1 MMQAIP
7 VDTQCFTNIV
17 VNGEVRAATEY
28 GTDTP
33 TIDKDTSLPVFSV
46 ELAAF
51 TPEGIQ
57 TISVKV
63 PSAQTPALTIGQ
75 AVKVTGLVARAY
87 KSGERVAYS
96 FRARSIEAAKAA
108 N

>member
-1 MMQAIP
+1 MQTIP
-7 VDTQCFTNIV
+7 VDTQSFTNIL
-17 VNGEVRAATEY
+17 VNSEVRAATDF
-28 GTDTP
+28 DTKAP
-33 TIDKDTSLPVFSV
+33 TIDKETSLPVFSV

-57 TISVKV
+57 TINVKV
-63 PSAQTPALTIGQ
+63 PSAQAPTLTVGQ

-87 KSGERVAYS
+87 KSGDRVAYS
-96 FRARSIEAAKAA
+96 FKARSIEAAKAA

>member
-1 MMQAIP
+1 MQTTIP
-7 VDTQCFTNIV
+7 VDTNGFTNIL
-17 VNGEVRAATEY
+17 VNSEVRAATEF

-57 TISVKV
+57 TIGVKV
-63 PSAQTPALTIGQ
+63 PSAQAPALAIGQ

-87 KSGERVAYS
+87 RSGERVAYS
-96 FRARSIEAAKAA
+96 FKARSIEVAKAA